1 MKATMKIKIAFLLI
15 FINSWINI
23 QSQVQKALAMPEY
36 NILYQNYKN
45 VIFPASKDGFVNTP
59 IAENALVEE
68 FEIEGRTKGFII
80 VPKKL
85 GELVVIFPVANQTGK
100 IIGTDS
106 IEYIVRPFPIP
117 ELKTTSISKST
128 GSRIHVGLP
137 ADSPLKSPYFEVV
150 SVEVLGVDNG
160 VCSGPNIPGTVVSK
174 LKVGKRIGI
183 NVTLKNGFTG
193 GIEIITGT
201 LEVTN

>member
-106 IEYIVRPFPIP
+106 IEYFVRRVPTPIVS
-117 ELKTTSISKST
+117 TSKISKST
-128 GSRIHVGLP
+128 GSIIHVGQSE
-137 ADSPLKSPYFEVV
+137 DSPLNISYNVI
-150 SVEVLGVDNG
+150 SIEVLGVDNG
-160 VCSGPNIPGTVVSK
+160 VCFGPNIPGTVVSK

-193 GIEIITGT
+193 GIEIIPGT